1 MFKRISRELSGIRY
15 EIKTLV
21 STLRMAAE
29 VLRDVTEGGVDPER
43 LAKLEGR
50 LEAVMGEVQAG
61 VIKADAL
68 KATARAAEDRA
79 RGHMKRAEG
88 YAKLVTD
95 LEDDEETDPFEAA
108 GRAFEG
114 VLPER
119 DDEAN
124 GGVPVLPNSVAHR
137 RQGRELA
144 KAAKRR

>member
-1 MFKRISRELSGIRY
+1 MFKKICRELGGIRF

-21 STLRMAAE
+21 STLRMASG
-29 VLRDVTEGGVDPER
+29 VLQSVTEGAVDPER

-50 LEAVMGEVQAG
+50 LEAVVGEVQAG

-108 GRAFEG
+108 GRAFDG
-114 VLPER
+114 VVPER
-119 DDEAN
+119 NDEAN
-124 GGVPVLPNSVAHR
+124 GGVHVLPNSVADR